1 MVAESEKEVV
11 RRCLV
16 QGVDADV
23 VVGVGGLVDG
33 KDVAEGLRRIGW
45 GFVRH
50 VCCSWREMIS

>member
-45 GFVRH
+45 GFV
-50 VCCSWREMIS
+50 